1 MLATSSNGGAATP
14 RPVAQTPGGA
24 GAAATPATAPR
35 GSDDGAGP
43 LRIPFRALQRQGSWL
58 RGTLPM
64 IKPIQLCGFRR
75 SSRQRGVSRD
85 PTAPHP
91 LTASHPL
98 HAPGLRSVLSA
109 RGTLQGVRRLAEARA
124 LPAPALQV
132 LWTIFARST
141 VHQTSK
147 RGHGIVSGTVCFR
160 VHGGRNTPLKSSACN
175 KWRSSRPNSEKSDL

>member
-1 MLATSSNGGAATP
+1 MGSA
-14 RPVAQTPGGA
+14 VAQDEDESWA
-24 GAAATPATAPR
+24 DLAERPR
-35 GSDDGAGP
+35 SESAED
-43 LRIPFRALQRQGSWL
+43 QGSWL